1 MSRYLLAMDTA
12 TSRTSVALLN
22 GGDLVVEL
30 SHDGATSHG
39 AALPVLAAEIMERIP
54 SGQLEYLAVGVG
66 PGPFT
71 GLRVGIA
78 FARAMAWALSLPVVG
93 VCTLDALA
101 RTHFAERPR
110 CSPRAAPLLTS
121 SGSFAHADFA
131 VATDARRKEVYW
143 AAYDADGERI
153 GEPVVIRPSEI
164 ESGLRSL
171 PTIGSGA
178 ALYPEAFLEIAEPHY
193 PTGQA
198 IGELALAKIE
208 SGEPLST
215 EPLYMRRPD
224 AIPPAR
230 LSVGSQ

>member
-22 GGDLVVEL
+22 GDELVVEL

-39 AALPVLAAEIMERIP
+39 EALPTLTAEIMTRIP

-78 FARAMAWALSLPVVG
+78 FARAMAWALDLPVVG

-101 RTHFAERPR
+101 YTKRHHYPR
-110 CSPRAAPLLTS
+110 QALPTS
-121 SGSFAHADFA
+121 SITHAAFA

-153 GEPVVIRPSEI
+153 GEPVVIRPAEI

-178 ALYPEAFLEIAEPHY
+178 ALYPEAFLEAAEPQY

-198 IGELALAKIE
+198 IGELGLAKIDH
-208 SGEPLST
+208 GEPLST

-224 AIPPAR
+224 AIPPAH
-230 LSVGSQ
+230 LSVVP